1 MFTSISSLL
10 TLTTSYTV
18 SLSSETKFIPQLVI
32 LTFPVDIITF
42 PQILLL
48 IIRPSNKSSIEIC
61 NSFDRSFR
69 IPILGI
75 SRLVS
80 HLEIVFQKLLTFYLI
95 LHVSS
100 QVLLTFSLSLQ
111 LLTTKKDLDS
121 TSKSF
126 Y

>member
-100 QVLLTFSLSLQ
+100 KVLLTFSLSLQ

>member
-48 IIRPSNKSSIEIC
+48 IIRPSNKSSIEIR
-61 NSFDRSFR
+61 NSFDKSFR

>member
-10 TLTTSYTV
+10 TLTTSYIV
-18 SLSSETKFIPQLVI
+18 SLSSGTKFIPQLVI
-32 LTFPVDIITF
+32 LTFTVDIITF

>member
-18 SLSSETKFIPQLVI
+18 SLSSGTKFIPQLVI

>member
-48 IIRPSNKSSIEIC
+48 IIRPSNKPSIEIY

-80 HLEIVFQKLLTFYLI
+80 HWEIVFFR
-95 LHVSS
+95 SS
-100 QVLLTFSLSLQ
+100 
-111 LLTTKKDLDS
+111 
-121 TSKSF
+121 
-126 Y
+126 